1 MAPTIALTKHQLK
14 NHRKAILKRL
24 GVTLEEFTETVRT
37 STLSGAEWEAKDQL
51 EEISFLLDER
61 PPWSVE

>member
-1 MAPTIALTKHQLK
+1 MAPTIALTRHQLK

-24 GVTLEEFTETVRT
+24 GVSLEQFTETVRT

-51 EEISFLLDER
+51 EETFFLLGER
-61 PPWSVE
+61 SPWSVD